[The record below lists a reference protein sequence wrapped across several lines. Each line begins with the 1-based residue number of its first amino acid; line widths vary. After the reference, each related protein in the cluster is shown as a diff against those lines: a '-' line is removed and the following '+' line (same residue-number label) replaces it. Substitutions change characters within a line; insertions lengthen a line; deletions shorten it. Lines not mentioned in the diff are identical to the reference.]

1 MTAWL
6 ALVLAA
12 QLPLGAGPE
21 IHGERDVFSAPGV
34 TLVWAVLRAP
44 LEEETQVVIRV
55 DLRAGLFTGPY
66 AWVRLYGIDPFSGE
80 RRLMTPGGRVS
91 GPVDLRTSR
100 RTFADHPRREIR
112 LYRSEEEWNADVPAL
127 TIYYLGVPDTT
138 PEFVSEPA
146 LAAYLAD
153 AVGRARR

>member
-55 DLRAGLFTGPY
+55 ALTRPY
-66 AWVRLYGIDPFSGE
+66 RYVRLYGIDPFSGE

-91 GPVDLRTSR
+91 GTVDLRTPR

-146 LAAYLAD
+146 LAAYLN
-153 AVGRARR
+153 R